1 MLIGE
6 RAGEAYRDDEG
17 RYVYETRDGRTAYRT
32 DRDGFGLWRWS
43 DRRGWVQTHG
53 TTQFRARS
61 VRSFA
66 ARMRRLDTTEGAE

>member
-32 DRDGFGLWRWS
+32 DRHGCGLWMWS
-43 DRRGWVQTHG
+43 DRRGWVQMRG
-53 TTQFRARS
+53 TTQFRAGS
-61 VRSFA
+61 MRSFA
-66 ARMRRLDTTEGAE
+66 ARMRRLDTPEGAE